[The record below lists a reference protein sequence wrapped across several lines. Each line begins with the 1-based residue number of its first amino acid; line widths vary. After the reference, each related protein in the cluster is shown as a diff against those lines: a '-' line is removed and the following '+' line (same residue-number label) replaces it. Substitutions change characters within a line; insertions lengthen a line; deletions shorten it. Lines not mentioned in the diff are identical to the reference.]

1 MVNLAIV
8 LAAAGGFETLQR
20 NKGTP
25 WNPKQ
30 PFYNWL
36 FQLDDSKLYKK
47 WLELTISIHFKLV
60 GFGVPAQCSP
70 CLLVEIFDYRRF

>member
-8 LAAAGGFETLQR
+8 LAAAGGLKRQREETLQR
-20 NKGTP
+20 NKRTP

-30 PFYNWL
+30 AFYNWL

-60 GFGVPAQCSP
+60 GFGVPAQCSS
-70 CLLVEIFDYRRF
+70 CLR